1 MLRPDFYWKSLDK
14 YGSSAEGNPQS
25 DSGKTDIWLFWYDIK
40 T

>member
-1 MLRPDFYWKSLDK
+1 MLKPEIYWNSLDK

-25 DSGKTDIWLFWYDIK
+25 DSGKTDIWLFLYDNK

>member
-14 YGSSAEGNPQS
+14 YGISAEGNPQS